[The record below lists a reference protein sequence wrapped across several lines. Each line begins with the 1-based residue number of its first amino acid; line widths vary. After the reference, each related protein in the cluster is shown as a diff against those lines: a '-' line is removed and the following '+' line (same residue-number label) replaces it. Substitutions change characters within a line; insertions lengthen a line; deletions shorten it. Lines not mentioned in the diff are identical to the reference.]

1 MEVLKEGML
10 AAGWH
15 RPRRV
20 GAYFVG
26 RTLQGMWYGVEAVDP
41 IAFGAVA
48 LLLLG
53 SAMLACLVPARRAAS
68 VDPMVALRQD

>member
-1 MEVLKEGML
+1 
-10 AAGWH
+10 
-15 RPRRV
+15 
-20 GAYFVG
+20 
-26 RTLQGMWYGVEAVDP
+26 MWYGVEAVDP

-53 SAMLACLVPARRAAS
+53 SAMLASPGCRRGAAS